1 VSLVEARASRQPRDA
16 APAPTG
22 AAEEGQGHAMTE
34 GAEVTLLAIG
44 SVLFGFAVIFGVAY
58 VVVRFVGMVL

>member
-1 VSLVEARASRQPRDA
+1 
-16 APAPTG
+16 
-22 AAEEGQGHAMTE
+22 MTE
-34 GAEVTLLAIG
+34 GVEDTLLAIG